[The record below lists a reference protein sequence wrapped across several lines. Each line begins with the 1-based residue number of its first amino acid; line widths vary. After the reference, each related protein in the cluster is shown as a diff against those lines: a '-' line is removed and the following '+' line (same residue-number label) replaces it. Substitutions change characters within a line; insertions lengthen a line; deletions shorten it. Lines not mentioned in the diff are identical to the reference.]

1 MKKYRIAREVRE
13 QILNRVKNEGISV
26 TDAATEHGVNPTT
39 IYEWLKD
46 GAESGASALEVAKL
60 RRENQE
66 LKLLVAD
73 MLLKLSEA
81 QKKK

>member
-1 MKKYRIAREVRE
+1 MKKYKIAKEVRE
-13 QILNRVKNEGISV
+13 QILNRVKNEGVSV
-26 TDAATEHGVNPTT
+26 ADAAKEHGVDPTT
-39 IYEWLKD
+39 IYGWLKE
-46 GAESGASALEVAKL
+46 GAESGASALEMARL

-73 MLLKLSEA
+73 MVLKLSEA

>member
-13 QILNRVKNEGISV
+13 QILNRVKNEGVSV
-26 TDAATEHGVNPTT
+26 ADAATEHGVNPATV
-39 IYEWLKD
+39 YEWLKE
-46 GAESGASALEVAKL
+46 GIEGTPSLELVKL
-60 RRENQE
+60 KRENIE

-73 MLLKLSEA
+73 MLLKLSES

>member
-1 MKKYRIAREVRE
+1 MKKYRIAKEVRE

-26 TDAATEHGVNPTT
+26 TDAAKEHGVNPTT

-46 GAESGASALEVAKL
+46 GAESGASVLEVTRLK
-60 RRENQE
+60 RENQE

>member
-1 MKKYRIAREVRE
+1 MKKYKIAREIRE

-26 TDAATEHGVNPTT
+26 TDVAKDHGVNPTT
-39 IYEWLKD
+39 VYEWLKD
-46 GAESGASALEVAKL
+46 GAEGTPSALEVAKL

>member
-1 MKKYRIAREVRE
+1 MKRYKIAKEVRE
-13 QILNRVKNEGISV
+13 QILNRVKNEGVSV
-26 TDAATEHGVNPTT
+26 ADAAKDHGVNATT

-46 GAESGASALEVAKL
+46 SAESGASALEIAKL

-81 QKKK
+81 KKKK

>member
-1 MKKYRIAREVRE
+1 MKKYRIAKEVRE

-26 TDAATEHGVNPTT
+26 TDAAKEHGVNPTT

-46 GAESGASALEVAKL
+46 GAESGASVLEVTRLK
-60 RRENQE
+60 RDNQE